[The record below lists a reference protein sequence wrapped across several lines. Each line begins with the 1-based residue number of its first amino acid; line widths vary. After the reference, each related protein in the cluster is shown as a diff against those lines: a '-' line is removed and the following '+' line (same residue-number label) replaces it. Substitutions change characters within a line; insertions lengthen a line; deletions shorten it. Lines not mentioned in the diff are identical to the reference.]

1 MQTGFSHLKAVVF
14 DWAGTVIDYGS
25 RAPMG
30 VFVEVFGAAG
40 VPVTIAEARVPMGLP
55 KLAHIQ
61 ALGALPRVAEAWQA
75 AHGRAFS
82 AEDAQRIYDVFVPI
96 NRQVVSDPE
105 YSTLIPGVAETAAF
119 LRAHG
124 LKMGSTTGYTRDIL
138 SEVLET
144 ASRQGFA
151 PDNTVCAGD
160 LPAGRPTPL
169 MMYRC
174 FLDLAVWPASAVV
187 KVDDTAPGIAE
198 GVAAGSWTVGV
209 ATTGNAF
216 GATMAEQRALS
227 PEAYAERRAAACREL
242 EAAGA
247 DYVIDGVADLPELL
261 AAIEA
266 RAGRGSRPGEEGCVT
281 APARP

>member
-1 MQTGFSHLKAVVF
+1 MATEFSHLKAVVF
-14 DWAGTVIDYGS
+14 DWAGTVVDYGS

-40 VPVTIAEARVPMGLP
+40 VAITVAEARVPMGLP

-61 ALGALPRVAEAWQA
+61 ALGALPRVAEAWRA
-75 AHGRAFS
+75 AHGRPFS
-82 AEDAQRIYDVFVPI
+82 DEDARRIYDVFVPI
-96 NRQVVSDPE
+96 NRQVVSDPD
-105 YSTLIPGVAETAAF
+105 YSTLIPGAAETAAF
-119 LRAHG
+119 LRANG
-124 LKMGSTTGYTRDIL
+124 LRIGSTTGYTRDIL
-138 SEVLET
+138 CEVLET
-144 ASRQGFA
+144 AARQGFS

-169 MMYRC
+169 MMYQC
-174 FLDLAVWPASAVV
+174 FLDLAVWPAAAVV

-209 ATTGNAF
+209 AVTGNAF
-216 GATMAEQRALS
+216 GATLAEQEALS
-227 PEAYAERRAAACREL
+227 PDAFAQRRDAACREL

-247 DYVIDGVADLPELL
+247 DYVIDGVADLRELL
-261 AAIEA
+261 ATIEA
-266 RAGRGSRPGEEGCVT
+266 RAGRGSRPGEERCVT